1 MDMFYM
7 YPLIG
12 GLCVAATSLIGVVF
26 MGRWGYGVV
35 RAYNH
40 HLLAFSLGVLC
51 VTLYGVGAEGLEHFS
66 ATPELFL
73 LGSLLGALLLYMS
86 TRLHPHHHH
95 DTHEGHDH
103 HHTHTRLDASHLV
116 ISDIFHTVADG
127 IVLATAFLAG
137 ISTGFATTIALA
149 LHESIKET
157 AKFFILIDSG
167 HTTASALRINVL
179 TAASIFVGIA
189 AVLFTATS
197 SALTP
202 WLFALSFGA
211 FSYLILVDI
220 VPCVFFH
227 QKSWS
232 ARLKYLLIA
241 LVGSVLM
248 LGVQLLFPH

>member
-1 MDMFYM
+1 MDIVYM

-12 GLCVAATSLIGVVF
+12 GLCVAATSLIGVMF
-26 MGRWGYGVV
+26 MGRWGYEVL
-35 RAYNH
+35 RHYNH

-51 VTLYGVGAEGLEHFS
+51 VTLFGVGHEGLEHF
-66 ATPELFL
+66 AGTPELFA
-73 LGSLLGALLLYMS
+73 LGALLGALLLFLS

-95 DTHEGHDH
+95 ASSTEYEH
-103 HHTHTRLDASHLV
+103 HHNHSRLDASHLV
-116 ISDIFHTVADG
+116 ISDIFHTIADG

-157 AKFFILIDSG
+157 AKFFILVDSG
-167 HTTASALRINVL
+167 HTHMSALRINIA
-179 TAASIFVGIA
+179 TACSVFIGIA
-189 AVLFTATS
+189 AVLLTSTS
-197 SALTP
+197 STLTP

-227 QKSWS
+227 QKSW
-232 ARLKYLLIA
+232 RTRVKYFFIA
-241 LVGSVLM
+241 ALGSILM